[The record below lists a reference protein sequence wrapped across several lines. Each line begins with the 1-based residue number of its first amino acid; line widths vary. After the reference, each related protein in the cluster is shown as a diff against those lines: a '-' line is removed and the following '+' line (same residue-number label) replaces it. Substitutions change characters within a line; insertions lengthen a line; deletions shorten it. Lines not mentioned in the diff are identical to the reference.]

1 MYDLVPFT
9 ELAAMPVGTVLWRVQ
24 RLTAGWNRSV
34 GNTFEEVRIFR
45 KTPKGTKVVL
55 RVGKTDFLTATR
67 TQCPALVRNLTPD
80 IQCQMQEDQA
90 VLDYLDKTCQ
100 LSERLNSADRRYRS
114 GKAFRALDTDGR
126 KQVLDAVKTLEGL
139 FDKEAGGYE
148 KLKCGTKSE
157 DLLAL
162 PFYPGDRVWV
172 VNAQESRHYTK
183 GFYESFEHVWLI
195 RNNGTVPWEGRKMIC
210 MSQKEQSVKINA
222 YTFDVPQ
229 TDPGEDAEIKMQV
242 DPRGREGAFESVW
255 KMIDSDGN
263 DCFPNEKWL
272 FNFTVTVINQS
283 RVSAE
288 VML

>member
-1 MYDLVPFT
+1 MQKNELMAVLTGYVYFT
-9 ELAAMPVGTVLWRVQ
+9 TNEQTADAALTRLKEALEQAGINADNIDFGKCELRD
-24 RLTAGWNRSV
+24 SD
-34 GNTFEEVRIFR
+34 GNTQSVFR
-45 KTPKGTKVVL
+45 QP
-55 RVGKTDFLTATR
+55 
-67 TQCPALVRNLTPD
+67 
-80 IQCQMQEDQA
+80 
-90 VLDYLDKTCQ
+90 
-100 LSERLNSADRRYRS
+100 
-114 GKAFRALDTDGR
+114 
-126 KQVLDAVKTLEGL
+126 
-139 FDKEAGGYE
+139 YE

-242 DPRGREGAFESVW
+242 DPRGS
-255 KMIDSDGN
+255 
-263 DCFPNEKWL
+263 
-272 FNFTVTVINQS
+272 
-283 RVSAE
+283 
-288 VML
+288 